1 MEPEDVCRTAHIGGH
16 TRVRIACRAKKK
28 CEVLICL
35 AKQSKL
41 YIFDEPLA
49 GIGVNRK
56 HVVIPR
62 SIWIEA
68 AGFNKSH
75 PLPE

>member
-1 MEPEDVCRTAHIGGH
+1 MEPEGACCTAYIGGH
-16 TRVRIACRAKKK
+16 TRVRIACRTKKK

-49 GIGVNRK
+49 DIGVNRK
-56 HVVIPR
+56 HVVIFK
-62 SIWIEA
+62 INWIEA